1 MFFTRKVLGFIWE
14 AVGKI
19 MTNYVLIRTEIVN
32 SSVAVEVIEKLLI
45 MRAECFG
52 VYKFRVLCM
61 YSDLF
66 ECILPRL
73 KACGNYY
80 YLASVRYPVCS
91 LGDGQAMNSLLRVC
105 YSPSTMNSSYSVGI
119 SLRGYWESLVWDG
132 SSMSWLAVSCSSF

>member
-1 MFFTRKVLGFIWE
+1 TRKVLCFIWE

-52 VYKFRVLCM
+52 VYKFRDLCM

-66 ECILPRL
+66 ECMLRRL
-73 KACGNYY
+73 RACGNYY
-80 YLASVRYPVCS
+80 YLDSVRYPVCS

-105 YSPSTMNSSYSVGI
+105 YSPSTMNSS
-119 SLRGYWESLVWDG
+119 
-132 SSMSWLAVSCSSF
+132 